1 MDWWYYTG
9 HLFVLFV
16 LWLYLMARTIVYT
29 NTHEVSCDG
38 FDEVQQE
45 ATHPLV
51 YYTLK
56 EYPDGIKAACH
67 YCGKFFIYKE
77 SI

>member
-1 MDWWYYTG
+1 M
-9 HLFVLFV
+9 VK
-16 LWLYLMARTIVYT
+16 TIVYT
-29 NTHEVSCDG
+29 NTQEVSCDG

-56 EYPDGIKAACH
+56 EYSNGQTQSVCF
-67 YCGKFFIYKE
+67 YCGKLWILKD
-77 SI
+77 SLAT

>member
-1 MDWWYYTG
+1 
-9 HLFVLFV
+9 
-16 LWLYLMARTIVYT
+16 MASTIIYV
-29 NTHEVSCDG
+29 NTSEVSCDG

-56 EYPDGIKAACH
+56 EYPDDIKAACH
-67 YCGKFFIYKE
+67 YCGKLFVYKE

>member
-1 MDWWYYTG
+1 M
-9 HLFVLFV
+9 VK
-16 LWLYLMARTIVYT
+16 TIEYV
-29 NTHEVSCDG
+29 NSHEVSCDG

-56 EYPDGIKAACH
+56 EYKDGQMKAACH
-67 YCGKFFIYKE
+67 YCGKLYVYKN
-77 SI
+77 SLNKHTF

>member
-1 MDWWYYTG
+1 MKT
-9 HLFVLFV
+9 V
-16 LWLYLMARTIVYT
+16 VYT
-29 NTHEVSCDG
+29 NEETVFCDG

-56 EYPDGIKAACH
+56 EYKDGIKAACH

>member
-1 MDWWYYTG
+1 MIKTVIY
-9 HLFVLFV
+9 VN
-16 LWLYLMARTIVYT
+16 T
-29 NTHEVSCDG
+29 NEVSCDG

-56 EYPDGIKAACH
+56 EYRDGETKAVCF
-67 YCGKFFIYKE
+67 YCGKVWMFKDC
-77 SI
+77 SAT

>member
-1 MDWWYYTG
+1 MIKTVIY
-9 HLFVLFV
+9 VN
-16 LWLYLMARTIVYT
+16 T
-29 NTHEVSCDG
+29 NEVSCDG

-56 EYPDGIKAACH
+56 EYKNGETKAVCF
-67 YCGKFFIYKE
+67 YCGKVWMFKDC
-77 SI
+77 SAT

>member
-1 MDWWYYTG
+1 M
-9 HLFVLFV
+9 VNV
-16 LWLYLMARTIVYT
+16 VYINEET
-29 NTHEVSCDG
+29 ASCDG

-56 EYPDGIKAACH
+56 EYTDGETKATCF
-67 YCGKFFIYKE
+67 YCGKRFILNKN
-77 SI
+77 

>member
-1 MDWWYYTG
+1 M
-9 HLFVLFV
+9 VK
-16 LWLYLMARTIVYT
+16 TIEYV
-29 NTHEVSCDG
+29 NTKEVSCDG

-56 EYPDGIKAACH
+56 EYDDGIKAACF
-67 YCGKFFIYKE
+67 YCGKVWIFKD
-77 SI
+77 SSAT

>member
-1 MDWWYYTG
+1 M
-9 HLFVLFV
+9 VK
-16 LWLYLMARTIVYT
+16 TIEYV

-56 EYPDGIKAACH
+56 EYDDGQTKAVCF
-67 YCGKFFIYKE
+67 YCGRLWIFKD
-77 SI
+77 SLAT

>member
-1 MDWWYYTG
+1 MVLVRSLSWSFAGRLLGRLLVLNYYSNNPNQIECVT
-9 HLFVLFV
+9 LIRNLS
-16 LWLYLMARTIVYT
+16 
-29 NTHEVSCDG
+29 ES
-38 FDEVQQE
+38 
-45 ATHPLV
+45 
-51 YYTLK
+51 LK

>member
-1 MDWWYYTG
+1 MVKT
-9 HLFVLFV
+9 L
-16 LWLYLMARTIVYT
+16 VYT
-29 NTHEVSCDG
+29 NTSEVSCDG

-56 EYPDGIKAACH
+56 EYSDGESKAVCF
-67 YCGKFFIYKE
+67 YCGKLWILKD
-77 SI
+77 SLAT

>member
-1 MDWWYYTG
+1 M
-9 HLFVLFV
+9 VK
-16 LWLYLMARTIVYT
+16 TIEYV
-29 NTHEVSCDG
+29 NTQEVSCDG

-56 EYPDGIKAACH
+56 EYSNGQTQAVCF
-67 YCGKFFIYKE
+67 YCGKCFIYKNE
-77 SI
+77 

>member
-1 MDWWYYTG
+1 M
-9 HLFVLFV
+9 VK
-16 LWLYLMARTIVYT
+16 TIVYT
-29 NTHEVSCDG
+29 NTQEVSCDG

-56 EYPDGIKAACH
+56 EYNNGQTQAVCF
-67 YCGKFFIYKE
+67 YCGKLWILKD
-77 SI
+77 SLAT

>member
-1 MDWWYYTG
+1 
-9 HLFVLFV
+9 
-16 LWLYLMARTIVYT
+16 MARTIVYT

-38 FDEVQQE
+38 YDEVQQE

-56 EYPDGIKAACH
+56 EYKSGTQAACF
-67 YCGKFFIYKE
+67 YCGKLFVYKVKNDTRH
-77 SI
+77 I